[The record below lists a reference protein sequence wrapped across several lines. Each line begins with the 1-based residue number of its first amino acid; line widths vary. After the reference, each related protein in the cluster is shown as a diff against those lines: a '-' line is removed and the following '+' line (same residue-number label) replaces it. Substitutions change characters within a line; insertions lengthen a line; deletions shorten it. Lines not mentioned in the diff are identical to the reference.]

1 MTIRAVYEDGVFR
14 PLQPV
19 AGLQDRQEVSITLES
34 RLQAKTTPPL
44 ITDPAERQR
53 ILESFAGSLS
63 DEEAEKMIRDIE
75 EEFERLEEDE

>member
-14 PLQPV
+14 PLHPV
-19 AGLQDRQEVSITLES
+19 NGLQDHQEVSITLES
-34 RLQAKTTPPL
+34 SSHEKTTPPS

-53 ILESFAGSLS
+53 SWESFAGSLS

-75 EEFERLEEDE
+75 EEFE

>member
-1 MTIRAVYEDGVFR
+1 MTIRAVYDDGVFR

-19 AGLQDRQEVSITLES
+19 VGLQDRQEVSIILGSDFHE
-34 RLQAKTTPPL
+34 KTTPPV

-53 ILESFAGSLS
+53 IWDSLAGSLS

-75 EEFERLEEDE
+75 EEFE